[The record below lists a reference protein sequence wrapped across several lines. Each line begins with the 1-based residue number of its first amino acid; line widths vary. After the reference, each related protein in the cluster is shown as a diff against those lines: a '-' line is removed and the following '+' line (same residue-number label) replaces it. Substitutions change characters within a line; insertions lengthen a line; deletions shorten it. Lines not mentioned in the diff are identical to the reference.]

1 MTNKSN
7 LSSLLYR
14 KKFLLVTS
22 FLLAFVIWGL
32 FSIYKSPETE
42 KVIKG
47 VPVTIDMSVPNQL
60 GFAPFGVPK
69 DLKVDVKVKAKR
81 YLFGSKDLS
90 AENFQAVAVTTNVN
104 RPGSYVLN
112 IKVTP
117 PNSTSKIEII
127 SKSKDNINVYF
138 DVPSSKEYRIE
149 PVLNN
154 ADILKQ
160 KTGYFIDEPVLS
172 DEKVNVTGPANE
184 VAKIDSVKAIATATE
199 SKNESFTLKTKFQ
212 IKDKNNKDINYL
224 SYNIDVDKI
233 TMTVP
238 IYKIMT
244 LPTGVLFENVPTYYS
259 KNSINYEIYPST
271 IHVGVLSSVADKT
284 KVAELVKVDF
294 SSLQAGL
301 NKFTFDSNSVIKE
314 FKILDKN
321 QKIKVSVNMGNV
333 KSNQLT
339 LPINNIKFNNMKSG
353 TTAKSVNGEGLKIT
367 VLGPASELANL
378 DSADISANIDL
389 KEATPGEYILP
400 LNLIIKNDYCWV
412 YGKYQL
418 KVIVE

>member
-1 MTNKSN
+1 MPNKIN
-7 LSSLLYR
+7 ISSLLYR
-14 KKFLLVTS
+14 KKFLVIIS
-22 FLLAFVIWGL
+22 FLLAFIMWGL

-42 KVIKG
+42 KVIKD

-69 DLKVDVKVKAKR
+69 DLRVDVKVKAKR
-81 YLFGSKDLS
+81 YLFGSKTLS
-90 AENFQAVAVTTNVN
+90 AENFQAVAVTTNIN
-104 RPGSYVLN
+104 RPGRYVLN

-117 PNSTSKIEII
+117 PNSTSNIEII

-138 DVPSSKEYRIE
+138 DVPSSKEFRIE

-154 ADILKQ
+154 SDILKE
-160 KTGYFIDEPVLS
+160 KTGYFVDEPVLS

-184 VAKIDSVKAIATATE
+184 VAKINSVKAIATATE
-199 SKNESFTLKTKFQ
+199 AKNESFTLKTKFQ
-212 IKDKNNKDINYL
+212 IKDNNNNDINYL
-224 SYNIDVDKI
+224 SYNIDVDNI

-244 LPTGVLFENVPTYYS
+244 LPTGVLFENVPSYYA
-259 KNSINYEIYPST
+259 KHPINYEITPST

-294 SSLQAGL
+294 SQLQAGL

-339 LPINNIKFNNMKSG
+339 LPINNIKFNNLKSG
-353 TTAKSVNGEGLKIT
+353 TKAKVLNDEDLKIT

-378 DSADISANIDL
+378 KSSDMSANIDL
-389 KEATPGEYILP
+389 NESKPGEYILP
-400 LNLIIKNDYCWV
+400 LNLTIKNDYCWE

>member
-1 MTNKSN
+1 MSKKSN
-7 LSSLLYR
+7 LSSLLYS
-14 KKFLLVTS
+14 KKFLLIIS
-22 FLLAFVIWGL
+22 FLLAFIIWGL

-42 KVIKG
+42 KVIKD

-60 GFAPFGVPK
+60 GFAPFGAPK
-69 DLKVDVKVKAKR
+69 DLRVDVKVKAKR
-81 YLFGSKDLS
+81 YLFGSKTLS

-127 SKSKDNINVYF
+127 SKSKDSINVYF
-138 DVPSSKEYRIE
+138 DVPSTKEYRIE
-149 PVLNN
+149 PVLKNS
-154 ADILKQ
+154 DILKK
-160 KTGYFIDEPVLS
+160 KTGYFVDEPVLS
-172 DEKVNVTGPANE
+172 NEKVNVTGPANE
-184 VAKIDSVKAIATATE
+184 IAKIDSVKAIATATE
-199 SKNESFTLKTKFQ
+199 EKNESFTLKTKFQ

-224 SYNIDVDKI
+224 SYNIDVDNI

-244 LPTGVLFENVPTYYS
+244 LPTGVLFENVPTYYA
-259 KNSINYEIYPST
+259 KNSIDYEISPST

-284 KVAELVKVDF
+284 TVAELVKVDF
-294 SSLQAGL
+294 SLLHGGL
-301 NKFTFDSNSVIKE
+301 NKLTFDSNSVIKE
-314 FKILDKN
+314 FKILDKD

-339 LPINNIKFNNMKSG
+339 LPINNIKFNNLKSG
-353 TTAKSVNGEGLKIT
+353 TKAKVINSEDLKIN

-378 DSADISANIDL
+378 KSDDMSANIDL
-389 KEATPGEYILP
+389 KEATPGEYNFP
-400 LNLIIKNDYCWV
+400 LNLIIKNDYCWE